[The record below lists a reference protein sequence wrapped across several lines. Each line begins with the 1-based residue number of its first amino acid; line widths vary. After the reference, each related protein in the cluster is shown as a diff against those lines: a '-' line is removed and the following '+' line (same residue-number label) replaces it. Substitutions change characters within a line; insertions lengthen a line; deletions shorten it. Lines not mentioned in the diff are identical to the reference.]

1 MWVIWFSV
9 MGAVEVAG
17 AFVLRRAA
25 GNAPTG
31 SPAGGLRTSPPT
43 PGRWL
48 MKSNLAMWKAAT
60 AAAAMIMLLL
70 VVTACGPTVIKSG
83 SSARSPSAAAAPGTF
98 STDSAVCRDVAAL
111 HASVDKLLSYRPGKN
126 TIASLKANL
135 SEVNT
140 KLVALQQSAHGT
152 LSAQRGPLQA
162 ALRNLQDEVTAAVG
176 TGQVTRI
183 LRALDNVRAKAQ
195 DLFTAAKAECP

>member
-1 MWVIWFSV
+1 
-9 MGAVEVAG
+9 
-17 AFVLRRAA
+17 
-25 GNAPTG
+25 
-31 SPAGGLRTSPPT
+31 
-43 PGRWL
+43 
-48 MKSNLAMWKAAT
+48 
-60 AAAAMIMLLL
+60 
-70 VVTACGPTVIKSG
+70 
-83 SSARSPSAAAAPGTF
+83 
-98 STDSAVCRDVAAL
+98 
-111 HASVDKLLSYRPGKN
+111 VDKLLSYRPGKN

>member
-9 MGAVEVAG
+9 MGAVEVTG
-17 AFVLRRAA
+17 AFVLRR
-25 GNAPTG
+25 APTG
-31 SPAGGLRTSPPT
+31 SPAGGPSMSPPA
-43 PGRWL
+43 PGRRL

-60 AAAAMIMLLL
+60 AAAAMMMLLL

-83 SSARSPSAAAAPGTF
+83 SSARSPSATAPGTF